1 MKPET
6 QPPAYFYPNKMGRII
21 LLAMEEII
29 GRNGVNAVLNL
40 AELQGLIN
48 NYPPNN
54 LDMRFSFENLS
65 RIMVTLEALYGV
77 RGGQGLA
84 LRTGRASF
92 KYGLREFGPI
102 LGITDL
108 SFRLLPLQMKL
119 QVGAEAFAQAFNRFT
134 DQDVSLEG
142 DEQHLYW
149 HIERCPLCWGRSTES
164 PVCQLAAGTLQ
175 EALHWVSGGKYFEV
189 EETACIARGD
199 PACTFSVLKQAID

>member
-1 MKPET
+1 MIPEAQ
-6 QPPAYFYPNKMGRII
+6 QPKYFYPNKMGRII

-54 LDMRFSFENLS
+54 LDLRFSFENLS
-65 RIMVTLEALYGV
+65 RIMVTLEALYGI
-77 RGGQGLA
+77 RGGRGLA

-119 QVGAEAFAQAFNRFT
+119 KVGADAFAQAFNNFT
-134 DQDVSLEG
+134 DQNVSLEE
-142 DEQHLYW
+142 DEQSLYW
-149 HIERCPLCWGRSTES
+149 HIERCPLCWGRAADS

-189 EETACIARGD
+189 EETGCIAMGD
-199 PACTFSVLKQAID
+199 QACTFSILKQPID